1 LWCRSVIIAAG
12 SKFKDDGRAA
22 HDHVIDCQK
31 APAIEQLL
39 TTTPLFPVG
48 NDPSQDFSDFL
59 DALKK
64 VQKLENLAVQVQ
76 QGLCS
81 CISEM
86 HISPFMYFRLVI

>member
-1 LWCRSVIIAAG
+1 
-12 SKFKDDGRAA
+12 
-22 HDHVIDCQK
+22 
-31 APAIEQLL
+31 L

-81 CISEM
+81 CISEV
-86 HISPFMYFRLVI
+86 HISSG